1 MKLSNETLNVLKNF
15 ATINQGIQFKPGKKL
30 ATVSPSKTVLAQANI
45 GDEFTQEFC
54 IYDLNQFLSVQS
66 LYKDGEIDFD
76 DKNVIFKHGRKK
88 LNYRKTVKTM
98 IVTPPDKD
106 LNLPSVDSSFTLKE
120 EDLTSVLKTASI
132 LQSPNI
138 SISSDGEKVFVTACD
153 IKDNSAHTDSTE
165 VADGNGKKFKAI
177 FLTENFKMI
186 SGSYE
191 VQISSK
197 GLSHFKNTK
206 EDMQYWIAIEAKDSD
221 LSFGE

>member
-1 MKLSNETLNVLKNF
+1 MLFRS
-15 ATINQGIQFKPGKKL
+15 
-30 ATVSPSKTVLAQANI
+30 
-45 GDEFTQEFC
+45 
-54 IYDLNQFLSVQS
+54 
-66 LYKDGEIDFD
+66 
-76 DKNVIFKHGRKK
+76 
-88 LNYRKTVKTM
+88 
-98 IVTPPDKD
+98 TPPDKD